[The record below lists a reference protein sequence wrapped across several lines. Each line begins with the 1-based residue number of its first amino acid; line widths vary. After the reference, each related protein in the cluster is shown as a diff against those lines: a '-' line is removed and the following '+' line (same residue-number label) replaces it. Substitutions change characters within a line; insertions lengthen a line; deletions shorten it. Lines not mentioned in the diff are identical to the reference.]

1 MRNINRL
8 LFSLLV
14 TSALAC
20 GDPPVDD
27 FRSEGGTA
35 PDPTG
40 VIEGA
45 ILYAG
50 PRPQCEWEGETPVR
64 ILGRTVLTL
73 FVFDNPPPPTGSAT
87 TAENLLVLPASTFF
101 PSLDDCMPQMPTAA
115 DLRTPV
121 IRSTEFQWPE
131 IPLGRD
137 YQIRGFFDY
146 DQDFNPFFSVS
157 NLPTAGDIA
166 GGALQ
171 NPSDPSLGF
180 RRIRFGTARQNP
192 NGQIVSGV
200 SVSLGAPV
208 NTERPIFRL
217 ETMPLSSEQTLPINP
232 DAVMREQALWDAT
245 RTRLVMYDRDVESAR
260 TSALLGAMA
269 EGQLSFDP
277 TDVAAYAWYVRPVDA
292 DGDGMQDLHPILGR
306 SAGVAW
312 YFPVTIMQRVRSAT
326 ELEAGIP
333 AVILIPSVRPSQVLG
348 RDVFYPSID
357 IAVPSIGVMQT
368 TLDLRCRFPLIPPG
382 NPAETL
388 EADGDVTAE
397 CSEIPTGYY
406 ATNVLHGLAGG
417 RRIEGQACEMA
428 AECGGS
434 GVACVM
440 GRCFDTRSPDTGV
453 SIREGQFSGQAW
465 SLPNPLGDPA
475 QVDSP
480 VPEQGNASLFI
491 VHDPNPE
498 GPTGRQG
505 GREGCD
511 EAPSEEGVRAVDYT
525 DFRNFGADADEVR
538 DLCCAPIRHLCGL
551 PLCGA
556 GPANPEDPSGI
567 QIRLSPTEVSDG
579 VPNCVPFEMPLF
591 CCQPE

>member
-1 MRNINRL
+1 MRHHTRL
-8 LFSLLV
+8 LSLLV
-14 TSALAC
+14 VMGAQAC

-45 ILYAG
+45 VLYAG
-50 PRPQCEWEGETPVR
+50 PRPECEWEGERAVR
-64 ILGRTVLTL
+64 IRGRVVLTL
-73 FVFDNPPPPTGSAT
+73 FVFDNPPPPTGSAS
-87 TAENLLVLPASTFF
+87 TAENLLVMPASAFF

-115 DLRTPV
+115 QRRTPL
-121 IRSTEFQWPE
+121 IRSAEFQWPE

-146 DQDFNPFFSVS
+146 DEDFNPFFSVS

-166 GGALQ
+166 GGALV

-192 NGQIVSGV
+192 NGQVVTGV
-200 SVSLGAPV
+200 SVSLGAVV
-208 NTERPIFRL
+208 NTERPIFRM
-217 ETMPLSSEQTLPINP
+217 ETLPLSSEQLLPTTP
-232 DAVMREQALWDAT
+232 DAVMREEMLWGAT
-245 RTRLVMYDRDVESAR
+245 RTRLVMYDRNVENAQ
-260 TSALLGAMA
+260 TAALLGAMS
-269 EGQLSFDP
+269 EGLLSFDP
-277 TDVAAYAWYVRPVDA
+277 ANASAYAWYVRPVDA
-292 DGDGMQDLHPILGR
+292 NGDGVQDLHPILGR
-306 SAGVAW
+306 SAMIPW
-312 YFPVTIMQRVRSAT
+312 FFPATIMQRVRSPQ
-326 ELEAGIP
+326 ELAAGIP
-333 AVILIPSVRPSQVLG
+333 AVILIPTVRPTQILS

-357 IAVPSIGVMQT
+357 IAVPSVGVLQT
-368 TLDLRCRFPLIPPG
+368 ALDLRCRFPLIPPG

-388 EADGDVTAE
+388 EAGGEVTAE

-406 ATNVLHGLAGG
+406 AVNVLHGLAGG
-417 RRIEGQACEMA
+417 RPIGGEPCEMA
-428 AECGGS
+428 AECGGM
-434 GVACVM
+434 GVACIM
-440 GRCFDTRSPDTGV
+440 GRCSDTRSESGFN
-453 SIREGQFSGQAW
+453 IREGQFSSQAW
-465 SLPNPLGDPA
+465 TLPNPLGDPA
-475 QVDSP
+475 QVDNP
-480 VPEQGNASLFI
+480 VTEQGNAALFI

-505 GREGCD
+505 GRDGCAT
-511 EAPSEEGVRAVDYT
+511 APSAEGNRAVDYT
-525 DFRNFGADADEVR
+525 DFRNFGEDADEVR

-556 GPANPEDPSGI
+556 GPVDPGDPGGL
-567 QIRLSPTEVSDG
+567 QLRLSPTEVVDG